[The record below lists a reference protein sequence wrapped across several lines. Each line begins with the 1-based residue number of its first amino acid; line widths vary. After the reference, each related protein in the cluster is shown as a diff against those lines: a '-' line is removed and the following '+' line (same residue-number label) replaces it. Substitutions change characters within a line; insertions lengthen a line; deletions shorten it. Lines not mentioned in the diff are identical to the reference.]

1 MKSFNSLSFPPQDEV
16 QRPDQPVLPD
26 RGLLGPEAELGAG
39 RQGPDGHLRG
49 HPAGHLQ
56 HGRPGGLHRRQD
68 QGPEGHHRA
77 PHSLHQDPAEQV
89 QRQYTRQLYSGI
101 VK

>member
-1 MKSFNSLSFPPQDEV
+1 MFQSFNPLSFPPQDEV
-16 QRPDQPVLPD
+16 ERPDQPLLPD

-68 QGPEGHHRA
+68 QGP
-77 PHSLHQDPAEQV
+77 HSLHQDPAEQV

-101 VK
+101 VR